1 MLIVALHLPPA
12 LQGVHVPAAGR
23 LMAVVEPAQPIRMP
37 LAPYPQQQQGRG
49 RRGRRQ
55 AGRVELVQRDELLR
69 AAARRV
75 AAMASKGQLEAS
87 DVTGDLA
94 DPTDPS
100 DAFEETRAW
109 QVCEFMLDLR
119 VRPAA
124 AHGEGGA
131 RQGLAQDRSGGS
143 QERLGG
149 GPSALRQHM
158 MRGSRRQAALE
169 EGDGGGGSQVDV
181 LLNGTLVSRSCGMR
195 LSLSLATAHVE
206 EYYNKAV
213 SCGGRRRRGACAEVE
228 GVGDAGQL
236 SFASP
241 LPLLLRPHAAL
252 STPHSWPP
260 STHTRTSGL
269 PLRPLPQVNYTLM
282 ITALGFLQVL
292 LLVRQME
299 ACSTP
304 ALASRVSLLT
314 LAHQVRCG
322 GWRWGAHT
330 CNSEHAVCGGATA
343 Q

>member
-131 RQGLAQDRSGGS
+131 RQGLAQDRS
-143 QERLGG
+143 
-149 GPSALRQHM
+149 
-158 MRGSRRQAALE
+158 
-169 EGDGGGGSQVDV
+169 GGSQVDV